1 MSASKEGAPAPGHN
15 GGPPIDEGAREA
27 LKGIHQRLSRLDEE
41 IKALN
46 RDKSDVFAEARGRG
60 FDVAAL
66 RSAMRWGQN
75 PAASAERDDLRDVY
89 LRALGL
95 LR

>member
-1 MSASKEGAPAPGHN
+1 MSAGEGKAPAAGHN
-15 GGPPIDEGAREA
+15 GGPPTDEGAREA
-27 LKGIHQRLSRLDEE
+27 LRSFHQRLARLDEE

-46 RDKSDVFAEARGRG
+46 RDKSDVFAEARSRG

-66 RSAMRWGQN
+66 RAAMRWGLN
-75 PAASAERDDLRDVY
+75 PEASAERDHLRDLY
-89 LRALGL
+89 LQALGL